1 MDSVYLTDTQAYS
14 IVFFFFINR
23 AIVLDPVSGHMYWS
37 DWGEKAKIERADLDG
52 GDRIILVD
60 TDVEWPNGK
69 LRSNCFFLLLRY
81 RFGLSASFELNF
93 NNTSE

>member
-1 MDSVYLTDTQAYS
+1 
-14 IVFFFFINR
+14 
-23 AIVLDPVSGHMYWS
+23 MYWS

-69 LRSNCFFLLLRY
+69 LRSNCFFLLLRC